1 MDLKRLEYLL
11 QVAEF
16 GSFTKAAAV
25 IGIAQPA
32 LGRQVQKL
40 ELECGVR
47 LLYRHGRG
55 VTLTPEGETLLER
68 VRPLVRQLHESVLD
82 LREEGA
88 DMSGAVTIGM
98 TPTFCGLIGL
108 RLITTIRNKYPR
120 LQVNVVSAY
129 SGYVHEWLMDARLD
143 LAILHDARRSQQ
155 LLVEPLAA
163 AKLSVISSPTILSA
177 ADQATHTLPLK
188 RLAGLPLVL
197 PSKNHGLRRTIEFAA
212 SRAGIRLDIR
222 FEMDTLELLTDMVR
236 AGLAHTVLA
245 FPAVQGDVENGQ
257 LLARQLCDPVVET
270 RLMLA
275 KAANRPLSRAL
286 QMVEAEIRH
295 VMQQVT
301 VELPLE
307 LRLDTFAA

>member
-16 GSFTKAAAV
+16 GSFTKAATV

-68 VRPLVRQLHESVLD
+68 VRPLVKQLHEATID
-82 LREEGA
+82 LREESTGL
-88 DMSGAVTIGM
+88 SGVVTVGM
-98 TPTFCGLIGL
+98 TPTVCALIGL
-108 RLITTIRNKYPR
+108 PLIMTIRKKYPK
-120 LQVNVVSAY
+120 LEINIVSAY

-143 LAILHDARRSQQ
+143 LAILHDARRSQH

-163 AKLSVISSPTILSA
+163 AKLSIISAPDAVPA
-177 ADQATHTLPLK
+177 ADQTMQNIPLK
-188 RLAGLPLVL
+188 RLAGLPLAL
-197 PSKNHGLRRTIEFAA
+197 PSKNHGLRRTLEFAA
-212 SRAGIRLDIR
+212 SRAGIRLDVQYEI
-222 FEMDTLELLTDMVR
+222 DTFALLKDVVG

-245 FPAVQGDVENGQ
+245 SPAVQREVEQGHM
-257 LLARQLCDPVVET
+257 LARRISEPEVET
-270 RLMLA
+270 RLMIA
-275 KAANRPLSRAL
+275 KAAHRPLARSVQAVETEIKNEVRRAAADTRFDL
-286 QMVEAEIRH
+286 GLEI
-295 VMQQVT
+295 T
-301 VELPLE
+301 
-307 LRLDTFAA
+307 

>member
-16 GSFTKAAAV
+16 GSFTKAASV

-68 VRPLVRQLHESVLD
+68 VRPLVKQLREAGLD

-88 DMSGAVTIGM
+88 SVSGVVTVGM
-98 TPTFCGLIGL
+98 TPTVCTLIGL
-108 RLITTIRNKYPR
+108 PLIMTMRKKYPK
-120 LQVNVVSAY
+120 LEVNIVSGY

-143 LAILHDARRSQQ
+143 LAILHDARRSQH

-163 AKLSVISSPTILSA
+163 AKLSVISSPESVPA
-177 ADQATHTLPLK
+177 SERSMQNLPLK
-188 RLAGLPLVL
+188 RIAGMPLVL
-197 PSKNHGLRRTIEFAA
+197 PTKNHGLRRTLEFAA
-212 SRAGIRLDIR
+212 SRAGIRLDVQ
-222 FEMDTLELLTDMVR
+222 FEIDTLALLTDVVR
-236 AGLAHTVLA
+236 AGLAHTILA
-245 FPAVQGDVENGQ
+245 MPAVQREVEHGH
-257 LLARQLCDPVVET
+257 LLARRICEPEVET
-270 RLMLA
+270 RLMIA
-275 KAANRPLSRAL
+275 KAANRPLARAV
-286 QMVEAEIRH
+286 QAVETEIKNEMRRAAADI
-295 VMQQVT
+295 
-301 VELPLE
+301 
-307 LRLDTFAA
+307 RLDLGLESA